1 MLPRNASSNP
11 SNRIP
16 VNAILLRKIAHSLP
30 RDKAAKARV
39 REAKAE
45 ARKEEDRKLLRKF
58 LIGPEAY
65 EKRVRA
71 ALIKT
76 EERKRRFGHPNRRGR
91 QAQAPP

>member
-1 MLPRNASSNP
+1 MLPRNASFNP

-16 VNAILLRKIAHSLP
+16 VNAILLRKISYPLP

-58 LIGPEAY
+58 LIDPEAY
-65 EKRVRA
+65 ERRA
-71 ALIKT
+71 TNI
-76 EERKRRFGHPNRRGR
+76 
-91 QAQAPP
+91 